1 MEAREA
7 KRKRLAEPTV
17 FDHNAV
23 QRYLLESIWENQ
35 QSSAAVIQMARP
47 KRLPCGLFELA
58 IEFAADPDLD
68 QTSENFIKFAM
79 ENISVDECE
88 KL

>member
-23 QRYLLESIWENQ
+23 QRYLLEFILENQ

-47 KRLPCGLFELA
+47 KRLPCDLNGLA

-68 QTSENFIKFAM
+68 QTSENFIKFA
-79 ENISVDECE
+79 I
-88 KL
+88 LGR